1 MKIFFI
7 CQRVPFPPDRG
18 DKITTY
24 NEIKHLCRE
33 HEVYVF
39 CLADGEKDLENVAG
53 AQGFAREVT
62 AVPVTHWGTRLRA
75 LLALFT
81 GAPLTV
87 AMLRQAKLHQA
98 VARRFGEV
106 KPDLVFV
113 YSSNTAQY
121 AEPFA
126 GVPRIMQFADLD
138 SLKWRRYAERAS
150 VPMRWIYALE
160 ARRLLAYE
168 QKIARS
174 FSHSLLC
181 TDAEVRDFEAV
192 VPGAPVSTVGNGVDL
207 DYFRTKGAAKVAG
220 SIVFTGLMDYLPNV
234 DAVVWFCDEIL
245 PLVQARVPSA
255 SFVIC
260 GNRPT
265 AEVQRLAARP
275 GVTVTGWVAD
285 VRPYLDAAEVFVAP
299 LRIARGIQNKVIEAL
314 AMGLP
319 VVSSTAAMNGTVIP
333 EGEGIVAS
341 DDAAV
346 FAERVV
352 RLLTDEALRADFSV
366 RARRAVERDYTWAA
380 QMVLLDRVISEV
392 TAG

>member
-24 NEIKHLCRE
+24 NEMKHLSAS
-33 HEVYVF
+33 HEVHVF

-53 AQGFAREVT
+53 ALGFARAVT

-81 GAPLTV
+81 GKPLTV
-87 AMLRQAKLHQA
+87 AMLRQAKLHSA
-98 VARRFGEV
+98 VAQTFAEV
-106 KPDLVFV
+106 KPDLIFV

-121 AEPFA
+121 AAPFA

-138 SLKWRRYAERAS
+138 SLKWRRYAERAKA
-150 VPMRWIYALE
+150 PMRWIYALE

-168 QKIARS
+168 KKIARS

-234 DAVVWFCDEIL
+234 DAVVWFCDAIL
-245 PLVQARVPSA
+245 PRVQARIPSA
-255 SFVIC
+255 TFVIC
-260 GNRPT
+260 GNRPS
-265 AEVQRLAARP
+265 AEVQRLVARP

-319 VVSSTAAMNGTVIP
+319 VVSSTAAMNGTVIR

-341 DDAAV
+341 DDAGV
-346 FAERVV
+346 FAQHVV
-352 RLLTDEALRADFSV
+352 RLLSDDDLRADLAR
-366 RARRAVERDYTWAA
+366 RARLAVERDYTWAA
-380 QMVLLDRVISEV
+380 QMVLLDRVIAEV

>member
-24 NEIKHLCRE
+24 NEMKHLSAS
-33 HEVYVF
+33 HEVHVF

-53 AQGFAREVT
+53 ALGFARAVT

-81 GAPLTV
+81 GKPLTV
-87 AMLRQAKLHQA
+87 AMLRQAKLHSA
-98 VARRFGEV
+98 VAQTFAEV
-106 KPDLVFV
+106 KPDLIFV

-121 AEPFA
+121 AAPFA

-138 SLKWRRYAERAS
+138 SLKWRRYAERAKA
-150 VPMRWIYALE
+150 PMRWIYALE

-168 QKIARS
+168 KKIARS

-207 DYFRTKGAAKVAG
+207 DYFRSGGVAKMPGA
-220 SIVFTGLMDYLPNV
+220 IVFTGLMDYLPNV
-234 DAVVWFCDEIL
+234 DAVVWFCDAIL
-245 PLVQARVPSA
+245 PRVQARIPSA
-255 SFVIC
+255 TFVIC
-260 GNRPT
+260 GNRPS

-319 VVSSTAAMNGTVIP
+319 VVSSTAAMNGTVIR

-341 DDAAV
+341 DDAGV
-346 FAERVV
+346 FAQHVV
-352 RLLTDEALRADFSV
+352 RLLSDDDLRADL
-366 RARRAVERDYTWAA
+366 ARRARLAVNEIIPGRRRWSCW
-380 QMVLLDRVISEV
+380 I
-392 TAG
+392 G

>member
-1 MKIFFI
+1 VKIFFI

-265 AEVQRLAARP
+265 AGCSDSRC
-275 GVTVTGWVAD
+275 G
-285 VRPYLDAAEVFVAP
+285 
-299 LRIARGIQNKVIEAL
+299 RG
-314 AMGLP
+314 
-319 VVSSTAAMNGTVIP
+319 
-333 EGEGIVAS
+333 
-341 DDAAV
+341 
-346 FAERVV
+346 
-352 RLLTDEALRADFSV
+352 
-366 RARRAVERDYTWAA
+366 
-380 QMVLLDRVISEV
+380 
-392 TAG
+392 

>member
-1 MKIFFI
+1 VKIFFI

-24 NEIKHLCRE
+24 NEMKHLSAS
-33 HEVYVF
+33 HEVHVF

-53 AQGFAREVT
+53 ALGFARAVT

-81 GAPLTV
+81 GKPLTV
-87 AMLRQAKLHQA
+87 AMLRQAKLHSA
-98 VARRFGEV
+98 VAQTFAEV
-106 KPDLVFV
+106 KPDLIFV

-121 AEPFA
+121 AAPFA

-138 SLKWRRYAERAS
+138 SLKWRRYAERAKA
-150 VPMRWIYALE
+150 PMRWIYALE

-168 QKIARS
+168 KKIARS

-207 DYFRTKGAAKVAG
+207 DYFRSGGVAKVPGA
-220 SIVFTGLMDYLPNV
+220 IVFTGLMDYLPNV
-234 DAVVWFCDEIL
+234 DAVVWFCDAIL
-245 PLVQARVPSA
+245 PRVQARIPSA
-255 SFVIC
+255 TFVIC
-260 GNRPT
+260 GNRPS

-319 VVSSTAAMNGTVIP
+319 VVSSTAAMNGTVIR

-341 DDAAV
+341 DDAGV
-346 FAERVV
+346 FAQHVV
-352 RLLTDEALRADFSV
+352 RLLSDDDLRADLAR
-366 RARRAVERDYTWAA
+366 RARLAVERDYTWAA
-380 QMVLLDRVISEV
+380 QMVLLDRVIAEV